1 MKNSRFILLVTALA
15 LATPHQL
22 TSAAPISLANDAPPQ
37 EENFGMFLLMNWQLD
52 IIQPRIEKLV
62 NRLMWPKIVKSNTPE
77 HHLYHSHDLASGSL
91 FKKMVGGGT
100 SVHDHHGFTHEI
112 PHGID
117 SRITSKVE
125 IPDNDVTHT
134 LSNVKFD
141 TNIYDWKESTGLNE
155 LNTTQGSTS
164 IVDYVREPG
173 TEGLEATMPISLNL
187 DDITLSTMDIPG
199 SDAVV
204 SMLIDITS
212 PELGT
217 IFRDSTSIRQG
228 ESVIGGGSVLPW
240 QVTSPGNLFLDGH
253 LDSIDVAIPGDL
265 DAWTVSKTIEFRV
278 NSMVPEPSTFL
289 GLFLGMMA
297 LLSFSRSRRQAV

>member
-1 MKNSRFILLVTALA
+1 MKNSRFIVLVTALA

-22 TSAAPISLANDAPPQ
+22 TYAAPISLANDPPPQ
-37 EENFGMFLLMNWQLD
+37 EENFGLIMAIAAVVGAAAAATQAGAAVA
-52 IIQPRIEKLV
+52 QA
-62 NRLMWPKIVKSNTPE
+62 VKSNTPE

-164 IVDYVREPG
+164 IVDYVRVPG

-228 ESVIGGGSVLPW
+228 ESVIGEGSVLPW